1 MLPGVA
7 TGVLGAIGIT
17 GASALARTLS
27 PIAEPLFIASAAL
40 ILTSA
45 LACSRLVAALS
56 GTGAVLLYLSM
67 FQLATGT
74 TVRPDSMSMMAM
86 QSNHHAG
93 ALHAN
98 APTFWLG
105 LVILLA
111 AAALRA
117 WRRRRDQCRPML
129 RIAHLRTA
137 QH

>member
-45 LACSRLVAALS
+45 LVCSRLVAAIS
-56 GTGAVLLYLSM
+56 GTGAMLLYLSM
-67 FQLATGT
+67 FQLATGAT
-74 TVRPDSMSMMAM
+74 ARPGSMSMMAM
-86 QSNHHAG
+86 QSNHPGSAP
-93 ALHAN
+93 HAN
-98 APTFWLG
+98 TPTFWLG
-105 LVILLA
+105 LVMLVA
-111 AAALRA
+111 AAALRT
-117 WRRRRDQCRPML
+117 WRRHRHQCRPVL
-129 RIAHLRTA
+129 RIAQLRAA